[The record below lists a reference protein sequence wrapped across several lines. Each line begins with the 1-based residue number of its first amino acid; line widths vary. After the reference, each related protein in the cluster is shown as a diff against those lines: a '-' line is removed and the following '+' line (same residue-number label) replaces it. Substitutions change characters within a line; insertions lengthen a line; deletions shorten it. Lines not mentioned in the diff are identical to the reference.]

1 MTIKEYSERAIA
13 TATYGLGDS
22 IIYPTLGLNG
32 EAGEVAEKV
41 KKVLRDKYGVFDE
54 EIKYDMAREIGDI
67 IWYCNAL
74 ARDIGY
80 SLEEIMDMNIVKLE
94 SRKLRGVISGSGDNR

>member
-1 MTIKEYSERAIA
+1 MTIEEYSKRAIA

-41 KKVLRDKYGVFDE
+41 KKVLRDKYGVFDD
-54 EIKYDMAREIGDI
+54 EIKHDMAKEIGDI

-80 SLEEIMDMNIVKLE
+80 SLTEIMEMNVVKLE